1 VPRCLALVGTLAVLT
16 LGLAVTGGAHAGG
29 LGRLNVQSALG
40 QPLRAEVELASVH
53 PDEAATMQV
62 RLAPQSAFRQA
73 NLEFNPALTQL
84 RFDLASRP
92 DGTYVVRVTSA
103 QPVNEPFLDLL
114 LELTWSTGR
123 VLREYTVLLDPPGLK
138 MAPAVVAPVAAQAQ
152 PVAPPAAA
160 APAEPAP
167 APAMAAPASELAPI
181 ATAAP
186 VRAKTA
192 PAEAPASAS
201 YKVKPGDT
209 LGRIA
214 LDKKSRSVSLDQM
227 LVALLRANP
236 NAFINNN
243 LNLVL
248 AGRTLSIPSDSE
260 AQAIDT
266 AEAHREV
273 IAHSADFG
281 AYRSRIAQAAA
292 AAPAPAATAPEAAVQ
307 GKVAVKVEE
316 KGAPPKSRDQ
326 LKIARAEAVAS
337 PSAQSADETQTQR
350 RMLMEEQT
358 RAEALM
364 KTNEKLAKELEVVSK
379 AAAPAQQQVS
389 GRESARPADV
399 AEATITAKVN
409 APSWAMNYWEWIAS
423 AIGLAVLGFA
433 LRSLFRR
440 RKAEPGFEPGFDNTE
455 GTGTTDFDLSR
466 LGHA

>member
-40 QPLRAEVELASVH
+40 QPLRAEVELPSVH

-62 RLAPQSAFRQA
+62 RLAPQSVFRQA

-84 RFDLASRP
+84 RFDLATRP

-103 QPVNEPFLDLL
+103 QPVNEPFLDLV

-123 VLREYTVLLDPPGLK
+123 VLREYTVQLDPPGLN
-138 MAPAVVAPVAAQAQ
+138 MAPEVVAPVAAQTQ

-160 APAEPAP
+160 ASAESAP
-167 APAMAAPASELAPI
+167 APAMAAPALMLAPI
-181 ATAAP
+181 ATAPAP
-186 VRAKTA
+186 VSAKTA
-192 PAEAPASAS
+192 PAEAPASTS
-201 YKVKPGDT
+201 YQVKPGDT

-292 AAPAPAATAPEAAVQ
+292 AAPAPAPTAPEAAVQ
-307 GKVAVKVEE
+307 GKVVVKVEE

-337 PSAQSADETQTQR
+337 PSTQSADETQTQR

-389 GRESARPADV
+389 GRESARPVDV

-423 AIGLAVLGFA
+423 AIGLPVLGFA

-440 RKAEPGFEPGFDNTE
+440 RKAEPGFDNTE
-455 GTGTTDFDLSR
+455 GATDFDLSR

>member
-1 VPRCLALVGTLAVLT
+1 MPRCLALVGTLAVLT

-138 MAPAVVAPVAAQAQ
+138 MAPEVVAPVAAQTQ

-167 APAMAAPASELAPI
+167 APAMAAPALELAPI
-181 ATAAP
+181 ATAPAP
-186 VRAKTA
+186 VRARTA
-192 PAEAPASAS
+192 PAEAPASTS
-201 YKVKPGDT
+201 YQVKPGDT

-292 AAPAPAATAPEAAVQ
+292 AAPAPAPTAPEAAVQ
-307 GKVAVKVEE
+307 GKVVVKVEE

-389 GRESARPADV
+389 ARESARPVDV

-423 AIGLAVLGFA
+423 AIGLLVLGFA
-433 LRSLFRR
+433 VRSLFRR
-440 RKAEPGFEPGFDNTE
+440 RKAEPGFDNTE

>member
-1 VPRCLALVGTLAVLT
+1 MPRCLALVGTLAVLT

-40 QPLRAEVELASVH
+40 QPLRAEVELPSVH

-84 RFDLASRP
+84 RFDLATRP

-138 MAPAVVAPVAAQAQ
+138 MAPEVVAPVAAQTQ

-181 ATAAP
+181 ATAPAP

-307 GKVAVKVEE
+307 GKLVVKVEE

-389 GRESARPADV
+389 VRESARPVDV

-423 AIGLAVLGFA
+423 AVSLPVLGFA

-440 RKAEPGFEPGFDNTE
+440 RKAEPVFDNTE

>member
-1 VPRCLALVGTLAVLT
+1 
-16 LGLAVTGGAHAGG
+16 
-29 LGRLNVQSALG
+29 VQSALG
-40 QPLRAEVELASVH
+40 QPLRAEVELPSVH

-62 RLAPQSAFRQA
+62 RLAPQSVFRQA

-84 RFDLASRP
+84 RFDLATRP

-103 QPVNEPFLDLL
+103 QPVNEPFLDLV

-123 VLREYTVLLDPPGLK
+123 VLREYTVQLDPPGLN
-138 MAPAVVAPVAAQAQ
+138 MAPEVVAPVAAQTP
-152 PVAPPAAA
+152 PVAPPATAA
-160 APAEPAP
+160 SAESAP
-167 APAMAAPASELAPI
+167 APAMAAPALMLAPI
-181 ATAAP
+181 ATAPAP

-192 PAEAPASAS
+192 PAEAPASTS
-201 YKVKPGDT
+201 YQVKPGDT

-273 IAHSADFG
+273 IAQSADFG

-292 AAPAPAATAPEAAVQ
+292 AAPAPAPTAPEAAVQ
-307 GKVAVKVEE
+307 GKVVVKVEE

-389 GRESARPADV
+389 GRESARPVDV

-423 AIGLAVLGFA
+423 AIGLPVLGFA

-440 RKAEPGFEPGFDNTE
+440 RKAEPGFDNTE
-455 GTGTTDFDLSR
+455 GTTDFGLSTV
-466 LGHA
+466 GHA